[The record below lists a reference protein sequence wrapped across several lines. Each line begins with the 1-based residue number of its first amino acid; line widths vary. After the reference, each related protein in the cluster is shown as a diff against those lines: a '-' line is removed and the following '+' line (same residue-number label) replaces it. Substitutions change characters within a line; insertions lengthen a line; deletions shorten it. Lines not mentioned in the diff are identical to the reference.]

1 MSEWFFNRFGPK
13 PTDPK
18 GFGRIMRSV
27 GPLGLETEELV

>member
-27 GPLGLETEELV
+27 SPLGLETEEVV